1 MHQQW
6 RIWSC
11 CRTWENPRSDHTL
24 FGVLNYTRTPG
35 GTRLLRSNILQ
46 PPCGEIST
54 FLSNPSVNCFLR
66 TQILQ
71 VFLSHQSICACQQ
84 FGWYLLNWVNKEN
97 LVFCGDKYFHN
108 TEAKLTTIVDIR
120 QHLFLFHG
128 KLLHRWRSNIF
139 ILLALC
145 GLRESSSGRP
155 FNFNVG
161 LIWKFACSL
170 KMSHFLYRHQYHQ
183 HSPGSCCRTDR

>member
-1 MHQQW
+1 MGSINALYLDASTVTNLELLQNM
-6 RIWSC
+6 RD
-11 CRTWENPRSDHTL
+11 PRSDHTL

-54 FLSNPSVNCFLR
+54 FLNNSSVNCFLH
-66 TQILQ
+66 TQILK

-128 KLLHRWRSNIF
+128 RLLHRWRSNIF

-145 GLRESSSGRP
+145 GVRESSSGRP
-155 FNFNVG
+155 FNFMLG
-161 LIWKFACSL
+161 
-170 KMSHFLYRHQYHQ
+170 
-183 HSPGSCCRTDR
+183 

>member
-1 MHQQW
+1 MNLELLQNM
-6 RIWSC
+6 RD
-11 CRTWENPRSDHTL
+11 PRSDHTL

-54 FLSNPSVNCFLR
+54 FLNNSSVNCFLR
-66 TQILQ
+66 TQILK

-128 KLLHRWRSNIF
+128 RLLHRWRSNIF

-145 GLRESSSGRP
+145 GVRESSSGRP
-155 FNFNVG
+155 FLILCWVNLKICIFSENVSFFIQTSIPST
-161 LIWKFACSL
+161 LARKLLQNW
-170 KMSHFLYRHQYHQ
+170 
-183 HSPGSCCRTDR
+183 